1 MILQTK
7 HQKGFT
13 IIELMIAT
21 VVFSVVILV
30 VTTGIIR
37 LGNMYYKG
45 ITSSKVQDVSRQIT
59 NDLSSTAQMSQSVTA
74 GSTGPGYTDGWFCAG
89 KVKYFYWI
97 NSRVTNGV
105 SDQGLIAKDIGA
117 SDCASI
123 NDANGGK
130 QLLGNNMRLL
140 KFSVTPDTATGLTS
154 ISIKIAYGED
164 DLLPDVGGSPTLT
177 DYANRNCKSGI
188 AGSSFCATAELDTV
202 VKKRLNSY

>member
-1 MILQTK
+1 MIVVSNN

-59 NDLSSTAQMSQSVTA
+59 NDLSSTAQMSQSVSA
-74 GSTGPGYTDGWFCAG
+74 YFDSSDNKGWFCAG

-97 NSRVTNGV
+97 NKPATGAP
-105 SDQGLIAKDIGA
+105 DQGLIAKDIDTGGDCGSVTA
-117 SDCASI
+117 S
-123 NDANGGK
+123 GGK

-140 KFSVTPDTATGLTS
+140 KFSVTPNTATGLTS
-154 ISIKIAYGED
+154 IGIKVAYGDD
-164 DLLPDVGGSPTLT
+164 DLLTDISGSPPSLE

>member
-7 HQKGFT
+7 YQKGFT

-45 ITSSKVQDVSRQIT
+45 ITASKVQDVSRQIT
-59 NDLSSTAQMSQSVTA
+59 NDLSSTTQMSQSVIT
-74 GSTGPGYTDGWFCAG
+74 SEDPIEGWICTG
-89 KVKYFYWI
+89 KVKYFYHI
-97 NSRVTNGV
+97 NKKVGGPDLSNGLV
-105 SDQGLIAKDIGA
+105 SKDIIGNDCLGTN
-117 SDCASI
+117 SD
-123 NDANGGK
+123 DGK

-140 KFSVTPDTATGLTS
+140 KFSVTPNTATGLTS
-154 ISIKIAYGED
+154 IGIKVAYGDD
-164 DLLPDVGGSPTLT
+164 DLLTDISGSPPSLE